1 MNILV
6 GDIYSFVEEPKKHP
20 VALATIRQVCRA
32 RPKGYRFMPGFKAHR
47 WDGYVSLMKGF
58 ANFPTGLLDDIRKA
72 LDDADITYELVV
84 DDMRM
89 GYKTI
94 RKDVLQGIVLRDYQ
108 YNAIQ
113 KLGLCGRGVAKMA
126 TNSGKTEVMA
136 GLIAGYGFPK
146 TVVLLHRKE
155 LLYQTQDRFQERL
168 GRKVGIIGDGVLEPA
183 DITICMIQTLSMKW
197 DTIGYMFLDNELLM
211 VDECQHT
218 SSNQM
223 MDVIFKMPGHY
234 RFGFSGTPLKY
245 DVLSDMKLIA
255 ATGPIRV
262 DIGNMELIE
271 LGYSA
276 KPIVTI
282 HTIPKDTRENYKLGY
297 VGAVS
302 ELLVNNGYRNYIVR
316 DMAMKAGGVVLI
328 LVNMIE
334 HGKNLQN
341 IIPTSI
347 FVTGSDTTEYRKMVL
362 DSMRGNSGIFIAT
375 PIFDEGID
383 VPAVSTLIL
392 AGGGE
397 SHVRLLQRIGR
408 GLRQKEG
415 DNVLYIHDFLD
426 NHNKHLKR
434 HSLARL
440 EVYRG
445 EGFDVCNE

>member
-6 GDIYSFVEEPKKHP
+6 GDIYSFVEEPRKHP

-32 RPKGYRFMPGFKAHR
+32 RPEGYRFMPGFKTHR

-58 ANFPTGLLDDIRKA
+58 ANFPTGLLDDVCKT
-72 LDDADITYELVV
+72 LDDADITYDLVI

-89 GYKTI
+89 GYRII
-94 RKDVLQGIVLRDYQ
+94 RKDVLQGITLRDYQ

-155 LLYQTQDRFQERL
+155 LLYQTQERFQERL
-168 GRKVGIIGDGVLEPA
+168 GRKIGIIGDGVLEPDA
-183 DITICMIQTLSMKW
+183 ITICMIQTLSKKW
-197 DTIGYMFLDNELLM
+197 DILNWLFFDNALLM
-211 VDECQHT
+211 IDECHRA

-362 DSMRGNSGIFIAT
+362 DSMRGDSGIFIAT

-440 EVYRG
+440 DVYRG
-445 EGFDVCNE
+445 EGFDVNDG